1 MTPRTGVWV
10 SRVGL
15 ACPHGV
21 FSLSPPGVSTGSAC
35 PWMRFPTAA
44 SARTG
49 TRGPC
54 ATRPGRPQ
62 TRAGACGA
70 CAATARPRP
79 PRGRTACVTLAFR
92 ASSVSKVRG
101 PPPDVPSPGSLPTTG
116 FSNLICSSS
125 QPQQPPPPPMPLPP
139 ALHLRLLLGFT
150 APPPP
155 GSESHPRQGP
165 VSPWPSFSCSPRIWG
180 KCPCGLRSLL
190 TEEIIGVTAPAQTS
204 ACWPHH
210 LGTGNSSKS
219 EGWRHPP
226 WSSGPRCF
234 CWDGECCVLRGG
246 GGGAG
251 GSLEKSRT
259 QAP

>member
-125 QPQQPPPPPMPLPP
+125 QPQQPPPPPCPFPPRCTLGCYWALLPP
-139 ALHLRLLLGFT
+139 
-150 APPPP
+150 
-155 GSESHPRQGP
+155 HPRAPSLTPDRVPSPRGPAFPAAP
-165 VSPWPSFSCSPRIWG
+165 VSGVSAHVG
-180 KCPCGLRSLL
+180 CGLSLQKRL
-190 TEEIIGVTAPAQTS
+190 
-204 ACWPHH
+204 
-210 LGTGNSSKS
+210 
-219 EGWRHPP
+219 
-226 WSSGPRCF
+226 SG
-234 CWDGECCVLRGG
+234 
-246 GGGAG
+246 
-251 GSLEKSRT
+251 
-259 QAP
+259 